1 VYNKFFQYSGV
12 VSNMGNVTIAK
23 TIANN
28 ESKHF
33 TDSICQS
40 SENTI
45 PDYYSLM
52 RNATN
57 LKEWPGPK

>member
-1 VYNKFFQYSGV
+1 
-12 VSNMGNVTIAK
+12 MGNVTIAK
-23 TIANN
+23 IIANN
-28 ESKHF
+28 ESEHF